1 MTLRIAAAQLNV
13 WVGDVEGNVARI
25 IKAAGEARD
34 RLKAD
39 LVVFPE
45 MAVLGYPPDD
55 LLQRSGLPAVVAD
68 GLQRIGREVLGIH
81 VIVGHPEYTEEGV
94 YNAATVF
101 RDRRAVAHYRKQ
113 LLPNYGVFDEKRHF
127 LPGKSSCVFEVDRVP
142 IGLCICEDVW
152 GASPAAGARRAG
164 AELLVNI
171 NASPFT
177 LDKSVERAAETGLPI
192 LYVNAVGG
200 QDDLLFDG
208 DSMGIN
214 GDGTTGFRAP
224 QFEEGLYLV
233 EYDVDQLRGE
243 VCPEEPEDAIV
254 YKGLVQA
261 IRDYVDRN
269 GFAGAL
275 VGMSGG
281 VDSALVAALAADAL
295 GPRRVWGV
303 AMPSRY
309 SAAMS
314 AEDAAEEAR
323 RLGIRFDTLPIEQPF
338 EAFLQTLAPA
348 FAGKPADVT
357 EENLQSRCRG
367 TILMALSN
375 KHGHLVLATGNK
387 SEMAVGYA
395 TLYGDMAGGFAP
407 LKDVYKTLV
416 YRLARWRNGLGATPP
431 PATESGLD
439 WSRHR
444 VEPVIPERV
453 LTRPPSA
460 ELRPDQTDQDSLPP
474 YDQLDAILRA
484 YVEEQRSIPEITAM
498 GHPAEVVRRVAAMVR
513 RAEYKRRQAPPG
525 PKITERAFGRD
536 RRYPITAVYGDI

>member
-177 LDKSVERAAETGLPI
+177 LDKSVERG
-192 LYVNAVGG
+192 AV
-200 QDDLLFDG
+200 
-208 DSMGIN
+208 
-214 GDGTTGFRAP
+214 
-224 QFEEGLYLV
+224 
-233 EYDVDQLRGE
+233 
-243 VCPEEPEDAIV
+243 
-254 YKGLVQA
+254 
-261 IRDYVDRN
+261 
-269 GFAGAL
+269 
-275 VGMSGG
+275 
-281 VDSALVAALAADAL
+281 L
-295 GPRRVWGV
+295 G
-303 AMPSRY
+303 
-309 SAAMS
+309 
-314 AEDAAEEAR
+314 
-323 RLGIRFDTLPIEQPF
+323 
-338 EAFLQTLAPA
+338 
-348 FAGKPADVT
+348 
-357 EENLQSRCRG
+357 
-367 TILMALSN
+367 
-375 KHGHLVLATGNK
+375 
-387 SEMAVGYA
+387 
-395 TLYGDMAGGFAP
+395 
-407 LKDVYKTLV
+407 
-416 YRLARWRNGLGATPP
+416 
-431 PATESGLD
+431 
-439 WSRHR
+439 
-444 VEPVIPERV
+444 
-453 LTRPPSA
+453 
-460 ELRPDQTDQDSLPP
+460 
-474 YDQLDAILRA
+474 
-484 YVEEQRSIPEITAM
+484 
-498 GHPAEVVRRVAAMVR
+498 
-513 RAEYKRRQAPPG
+513 
-525 PKITERAFGRD
+525 GRD
-536 RRYPITAVYGDI
+536 A